1 MIVAAV
7 AETTPE
13 IPVPDTGPEVPPPE
27 TVPVPSPDP
36 SPTPQ
41 PPPGAPQPGPMSE
54 EEWTMPVDPLLVLP
68 TDIGELPPLF
78 ASRRMGRAARI

>member
-1 MIVAAV
+1 MILAAV

-13 IPVPDTGPEVPPPE
+13 VPLLDTGPEVPPPE

-54 EEWTMPVDPLLVLP
+54 EWTMPVDPLLVLP
-68 TDIGELPPLF
+68 SDVGELPPPIRPP
-78 ASRRMGRAARI
+78 AHGRAARI